1 MVQAVP
7 SRSPDA
13 AGRPAEAADPQAA
26 AAQEAAA
33 RGTAA
38 QAAAAQATAAQASG
52 QGAAA
57 QAAAAQAAAAQPAAA
72 QGAAAQG
79 ASEPVSGPGG
89 APLEAADAVV
99 PGKGGP
105 AALAPDAGTIAA
117 PAAAPATHGPLLVVI
132 LGLITA
138 IGPLSLDMYLPA
150 FPAIADDLGVSDAQV
165 QLSLTTCLIGLAL
178 GQLVCGPLSDRWGR
192 RWPAILG
199 VGAYAVISL
208 LIALSPSAPVLIVLR
223 LLQGLAG
230 GVGVVVARA
239 VVRDLYSGVA
249 AAKFFSRLTLIFGV
263 GPIAAPGLGSVVLGV
278 TSWHGIFVAL
288 GIIAVL
294 LTLLIAWR
302 LPETLPAGRR
312 SPGGL
317 GDVGRTART
326 IFTDRVFLGYAL
338 AQSFAFAAMFSYI
351 AGSSFVLQD
360 GYGMSPG
367 VFSLL
372 FGVNACGLIAL
383 SQANGWLLDRS
394 GPRRLLV
401 VILVVEV
408 AAGAAVLLSAAL
420 GLLIALAVG
429 FFVLVS
435 TVGMVMPNAT
445 ALALDRH
452 PERAGTAAALLGGIQ
467 SVIAAL
473 AAPLVGAL
481 GEPGRGVPMAIVM
494 VGSAVLALLVTL
506 TLTHERR

>member
-1 MVQAVP
+1 VQAVP
-7 SRSPDA
+7 PRRPDDTGHPTGESRPAPAETVVAAVPPAEGNPAVVVAGSA
-13 AGRPAEAADPQAA
+13 AGVVAGSAPHVVAGSAA
-26 AAQEAAA
+26 
-33 RGTAA
+33 
-38 QAAAAQATAAQASG
+38 
-52 QGAAA
+52 
-57 QAAAAQAAAAQPAAA
+57 
-72 QGAAAQG
+72 G
-79 ASEPVSGPGG
+79 ASPEVGG
-89 APLEAADAVV
+89 RAP
-99 PGKGGP
+99 
-105 AALAPDAGTIAA
+105 
-117 PAAAPATHGPLLVVI
+117 HGPVLVVI

-138 IGPLSLDMYLPA
+138 IGPFSLDMYLPA

-178 GQLVCGPLSDRWGR
+178 GQLIFGPLSDRWGR
-192 RWPAILG
+192 RRPAVAG
-199 VGAYAVISL
+199 VAAYAVISF
-208 LIALSPSAPVLIVLR
+208 LIALSPSAPALIALR

-263 GPIAAPGLGSVVLGV
+263 GPIAAPILGSAVLTV

-288 GIIAVL
+288 GVIALL
-294 LTLLIAWR
+294 LTLLIVWK

-312 SPGGL
+312 SSGGL

-326 IFTDRVFLGYAL
+326 IFADRVFLGYAL

-360 GYGMSPG
+360 GYGVSPA
-367 VFSLL
+367 VFSVL
-372 FGVNACGLIAL
+372 FGLNACGLIAL
-383 SQANGWLLDRS
+383 SQANGWLLDRA

-401 VILVVEV
+401 VILVVQV
-408 AAGAAVLLSAAL
+408 AAGAAVLVSAVFAV
-420 GLLIALAVG
+420 LLALAVG
-429 FFVLVS
+429 LFVLVS
-435 TVGMVMPNAT
+435 TVGMAAPNAT

-473 AAPLVGAL
+473 VAPLVGAV
-481 GEPGRGVPMAIVM
+481 GEPGQGVPMAIVM
-494 VGSAVLALLVTL
+494 VGCATLALLMTV